1 MRTNTLMNPF
11 LRNGLA
17 IIIGIFI
24 GALINF
30 GIILISGTII
40 PLPEGV
46 DTSNMESIKSAMS
59 LYEPKHFLFPFLAHA
74 LGTFFGG
81 AITAK
86 IAVSAQTK
94 VALVVGI
101 VFLYGGFSMVMQ
113 LPSPLWFNL
122 LDLIVAYIPMAWLGA
137 KLVHK
142 LDSRN

>member
-1 MRTNTLMNPF
+1 MNPF

-17 IIIGIFI
+17 IIVGIFI

-30 GIILISGTII
+30 GIILISGSII
-40 PLPEGV
+40 PLPQGV
-46 DTSNMESIKSAMS
+46 DTSDMESIKSAMS

-81 AITAK
+81 TIAAK
-86 IAVSAQTK
+86 IAVGTQTK

-122 LDLIVAYIPMAWLGA
+122 LDLLLAYIPMAWLGA
-137 KLVHK
+137 KLVQK
-142 LDSRN
+142 

>member
-1 MRTNTLMNPF
+1 MNPF

-17 IIIGIFI
+17 IIAGIFI

-30 GIILISGTII
+30 GIILISGAII
-40 PLPEGV
+40 PPPEGV
-46 DTSNMESIKSAMS
+46 DTSDLESIKSAMN
-59 LYEPKHFLFPFLAHA
+59 LYQPKHFIFPFLAHA
-74 LGTFFGG
+74 LGSLFGG
-81 AITAK
+81 VIAAK

-101 VFLYGGFSMVMQ
+101 IFLYGGFSMVMQ

-137 KLVHK
+137 KIVK
-142 LDSRN
+142 N

>member
-1 MRTNTLMNPF
+1 MNPY

-17 IIIGIFI
+17 IIAGVFI
-24 GALINF
+24 GAFINF

-46 DTSNMESIKSAMS
+46 DTSDIESMKASMN
-59 LYEPKHFLFPFLAHA
+59 LYEPKHYLFPFLAHA
-74 LGTFFGG
+74 LGTLIGG
-81 AITAK
+81 IVAAK

-101 VFLYGGFSMVMQ
+101 IFLYGGFSMVMQ

-122 LDLIVAYIPMAWLGA
+122 LDLTVAYIPMAWLGA
-137 KLVHK
+137 KLIEK
-142 LDSRN
+142 LNTTN